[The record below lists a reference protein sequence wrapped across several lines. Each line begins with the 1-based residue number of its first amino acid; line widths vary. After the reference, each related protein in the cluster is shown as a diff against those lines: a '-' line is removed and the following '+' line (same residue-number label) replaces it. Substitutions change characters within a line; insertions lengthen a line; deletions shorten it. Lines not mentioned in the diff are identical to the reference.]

1 MSLDFNILFPDL
13 DSFDPSSKVWVYFSD
28 RKFSNEEAVQ
38 IQKRID
44 QFCLEWTSHG
54 AKVKSKGYLAFH
66 RVIVL
71 VADETQA
78 GVSGCSTDSSVRFMK
93 SIERDFLTNLMNR
106 EFFFYLDEEGIV
118 YHHPIDK
125 IIELKDNTIMVFN
138 PFFKDLNEFRT
149 SWLSP
154 LMSSKYKRF
163 V

>member
-1 MSLDFNILFPDL
+1 MLPDFSLFFPEL
-13 DSFDPSSKVWVYFSD
+13 DSFDLMSKVWVYFSD

-54 AKVKSKGYLAFH
+54 SKVKSKGYLAFH

-78 GVSGCSTDSSVRFMK
+78 GVSGCSTDASVRFMK
-93 SIERDFLTNLMNR
+93 SLELDFLANLMNR
-106 EFFFYLDEEGIV
+106 ELLFYLDEEGNV
-118 YHHPIDK
+118 YHHPIDQ
-125 IIELKDNTIMVFN
+125 IHALDANTTKVFN

-154 LMSSKYKRF
+154 LMQSKYKRL